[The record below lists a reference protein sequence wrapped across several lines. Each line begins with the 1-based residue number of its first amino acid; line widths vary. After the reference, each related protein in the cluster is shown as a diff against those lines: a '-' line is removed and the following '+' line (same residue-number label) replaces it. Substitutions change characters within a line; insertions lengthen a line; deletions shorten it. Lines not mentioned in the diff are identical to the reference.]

1 MNRTQA
7 GNAVLFILI
16 AVALFGGL
24 AYTFMR
30 GAKTGQ
36 GNLSI
41 GQQKIYAEEVINYAN
56 LITRTVD
63 KLRSRGCSENEI
75 SFEDPALSGYANGST
90 PVDNSCKV
98 FHSSGGNIAYVAP
111 PVTCIP
117 PKCHATLGTN
127 WVFSSAVRINNIGTV
142 NSELLMRMII
152 PPESKELCKY
162 INDLSQVTNPSN
174 EPPVSTTTTNI
185 TSVATGS
192 FANTDVVTS
201 TDIDGKYT
209 GCYKSHT
216 STSDFYFFKVLIAR

>member
-41 GQQKIYAEEVINYAN
+41 GQQKIYAGEMIDYAN
-56 LITRTVD
+56 TVSKAID
-63 KLRSRGCSENEI
+63 KLRNRGCSENEI
-75 SFEDPALSGYANGST
+75 SFEYPALSGYVNGST
-90 PVDNSCKV
+90 PADDSCKV
-98 FHSSGGNIAYVAP
+98 FNSSGGGITYQAP
-111 PVTCIP
+111 PVTCAP
-117 PKCHATLGTN
+117 PKCHATLGMN
-127 WVFSSAVRINNIGTV
+127 WVFSSAVRINNIGTA

-152 PPESKELCKY
+152 PPESKELCEY

-174 EPPVSTTTTNI
+174 EPPVSTTSTNI
-185 TSVATGS
+185 DSVAAGS
-192 FANTDVVTS
+192 FTNTSVVTS
-201 TDIDGKYT
+201 ADIDGKYA
-209 GCYKSHT
+209 GCYRSHT
-216 STSDFYFFKVLIAR
+216 SASDFYFFKVLIAR